1 MKSLTKKTKLNYVAM
16 MHLIFE
22 TGRLEILNVVDC
34 LNSSGCTYNKEIA
47 EVNCVGL
54 IYEICRYELYKDNS
68 KEKVDI
74 VMNKVY
80 DQFSYNISSDKK
92 EQYMSILKTL
102 IEKMSEIFTQDK
114 LLAPRENF
122 IYRLFLEQIN
132 IKESSIKSIYVQNL
146 AYLAKRWIM
155 MGESI
160 KNSYYIDDPEA
171 DKVQNSTIDYS
182 F

>member
-1 MKSLTKKTKLNYVAM
+1 MKSFTKKTKLNYVAM

-22 TGRLEILNVVDC
+22 TGRLEILNVIEC
-34 LNSSGCTYNKEIA
+34 LNLSGCTYNKEIA

-54 IYEICRYELYKDNS
+54 IYEICRYELYKENP
-68 KEKVDI
+68 KEKVDT

-80 DQFSYNISSDKK
+80 DQFVYNISSDKK
-92 EQYMSILKTL
+92 EQYLSILKIL

-122 IYRLFLEQIN
+122 IYRLFLEQIDV
-132 IKESSIKSIYVQNL
+132 KESSIKSIYVQNL
-146 AYLAKRWIM
+146 AYLSKRWIM

-160 KNSYYIDDPEA
+160 KNSYYIDDPESENA
-171 DKVQNSTIDYS
+171 QNNTIDYR